1 MNRLFYLIV
10 VALLAIS
17 CESDNCP
24 APDQEANEIECTFTV
39 GIPEIK
45 TRAADPDPS
54 GSGQYA
60 TSLYYRFY
68 DENDQPLSMSGA
80 YHTGKPDDNGEIT
93 WTISKKLVE
102 GRKYYFYLW
111 AGNKEVHHSSLK
123 QQPYTLNITNG
134 TPPIVSTVSMNESKC
149 LANQDSYDVF
159 CAKKEV
165 IAGVDPGVILLH
177 RPTAQLNIV
186 TGDFA
191 DAENLGLEVVSSGIT
206 LAKMETVY
214 DFNGQTSAVVE
225 NFDFQQAAIPTY
237 SVTLNNGTED
247 KDYRVLSSNYIMMKN
262 AEKETQNVVFRYT
275 DSDGNVVEREFTS
288 VPIQRNHR
296 TYIVGDLL
304 TFDGTYTLTVQP
316 MMDPASD
323 EIVTVSA
330 R

>member
-1 MNRLFYLIV
+1 MNRLFYLII

-45 TRAADPDPS
+45 TRAADPS

-68 DENDQPLSMSGA
+68 DENDQPLSISGA

-111 AGNKEVHHSSLK
+111 AGKKEEHDRSSME
-123 QQPYTLNITNG
+123 QPYTTVFTNG
-134 TPPIVSTVSMNESKC
+134 TPPQASTVSMNESEC

-159 CAKKEV
+159 CTKKEI

-177 RPTAQLNIV
+177 RPTAQLNIA

-191 DAENLGLEVVSSGIT
+191 DAEKLGVEVVSSGIT

-225 NFDFQQAAIPTY
+225 NFDFKQAAIPTY

-247 KDYRVLSSNYIMMKN
+247 KDYRILSSNYIMMKN
-262 AEKETQNVVFRYT
+262 AEKETQNIVFRYT
-275 DSDGNVVEREFTS
+275 DSDGNVIEREFTA
-288 VPIQRNHR
+288 VPIQRNYR

-304 TFDGTYTLTVQP
+304 TVDGSYTLTVQP

-323 EIVTVSA
+323 KTVTVSA

>member
-1 MNRLFYLIV
+1 MNRLFYLII

-24 APDQEANEIECTFTV
+24 APDHEANEIECTFTV

-45 TRAADPDPS
+45 TRAADPS

-80 YHTGKPDDNGEIT
+80 YHTGKPDDNGDIT

-111 AGNKEVHHSSLK
+111 AGDSACHHSSSK
-123 QQPYTLNITNG
+123 KQPYTLNFTNAPG
-134 TPPIVSTVSMNESKC
+134 TVTTVSMNESKC

-159 CAKKEV
+159 CAKKEI

-186 TGDFA
+186 TGDFEEA
-191 DAENLGLEVVSSGIT
+191 KKLGLEVVSSGIT

-214 DFNGQTSAVVE
+214 DFKGQTSAVVE
-225 NFDFQQAAIPTY
+225 NFEFKQAAIPPY

-247 KDYRVLSSNYIMMKN
+247 KDYRVLSSNYIMMNN
-262 AEKETQNVVFRYT
+262 AEKETQNIVFRYT
-275 DSDGNVVEREFTS
+275 DADGIVVEREFTS

-304 TFDGTYTLTVQP
+304 TVDGSYTLTVQP

-323 EIVTVSA
+323 KTVTVSA

>member
-1 MNRLFYLIV
+1 MNRLFYLIIV
-10 VALLAIS
+10 VLLAIS

-39 GIPEIK
+39 SIPEIK
-45 TRAADPDPS
+45 TRAADPS
-54 GSGQYA
+54 GSGVNA
-60 TSLYYRFY
+60 TSLYYHFY
-68 DENDQPLSMSGA
+68 DENDQPLKIFGA
-80 YHTGKPDDNGEIT
+80 SHTGKPDDNGDIT

-111 AGNKEVHHSSLK
+111 AGNTTVHHTSLK
-123 QQPYTLNITNG
+123 KQPYTLNFING
-134 TPPIVSTVSMNESKC
+134 TPPPASTVSMNESKC

-159 CAKKEV
+159 CTKKEIIV
-165 IAGVDPGVILLH
+165 GVDPGVILLH

-186 TGDFA
+186 TGDFEEA
-191 DAENLGLEVVSSGIT
+191 KNLGVEVVSSGIT

-262 AEKETQNVVFRYT
+262 AEKETQNIVFRYT
-275 DSDGNVVEREFTS
+275 DSNGDVVEREFTS
-288 VPIQRNHR
+288 VPIQRNYR

-304 TFDGTYTLTVQP
+304 TLDGTYTLTVQP

-323 EIVTVSA
+323 KTVTVSA

>member
-1 MNRLFYLIV
+1 MNRLFYLIIV
-10 VALLAIS
+10 VLLAIS
-17 CESDNCP
+17 CESDNYP
-24 APDQEANEIECTFTV
+24 APDQEAKEIECTFTV

-45 TRAADPDPS
+45 TRAADPS
-54 GSGQYA
+54 GSGQDANKLSY
-60 TSLYYRFY
+60 SFY
-68 DENDQPLSMSGA
+68 THDGEKVLSGTENGQIVDGVQQF
-80 YHTGKPDDNGEIT
+80 
-93 WTISKKLVE
+93 TISRKLVE
-102 GRKYYFYLW
+102 GRQYFLYLF
-111 AGNKEVHHSSLK
+111 ARNEDAPYKQYLTYSVANGGSAKFEVQNSN
-123 QQPYTLNITNG
+123 PNF
-134 TPPIVSTVSMNESKC
+134 C
-149 LANQDSYDVF
+149 FANQDSYDIF
-159 CAKKEV
+159 CNVAQ
-165 IAGVDPGVILLH
+165 ITAGVDPGVILLH

-191 DAENLGLEVVSSGIT
+191 DAEKLGLEVVSSGIT

-225 NFDFQQAAIPTY
+225 NFEFKQAAIPTY

-247 KDYRVLSSNYIMMKN
+247 KDYRVLSSNYIMMNN
-262 AEKETQNVVFRYT
+262 AEKETQNIVFRYT

-304 TFDGTYTLTVQP
+304 TFNGSYTLTVQP